1 MYRYIECGD
10 SALIIKTGDDISMA
24 TNSVVRKLLVL
35 IEDHKIEGVIDIIP
49 SYNELMVYY
58 EPGVISHDRLR
69 TYLNSLTLSLEE
81 VELPAA
87 DVVHIPVLYGG
98 EAGPDFHDVA
108 EINQLTENQVIKIH
122 CSVDYYVYMLGFTP
136 GFCYLGGMDERIAA
150 PRKKTPR
157 LSIPAGS
164 VGIAGRQTGVYPIDS
179 PGGWQLI
186 GITPLKLFDLARR
199 PEFLIR
205 SGDYIKFFPVDHRE
219 YNDIKAQL
227 KEGRYQVVKSNKHTT

>member
-1 MYRYIECGD
+1 MYRYIDCGD
-10 SALIIKTGDDISMA
+10 SALIVKIGDDISME

-35 IEDHKIEGVIDIIP
+35 IEDHKIDGVVDLIP
-49 SYNELMVYY
+49 SYNELMVNYN
-58 EPGVISHDRLR
+58 PAVTSHDQIRVD
-69 TYLNSLTLSLEE
+69 LNSLTQSIEE
-81 VELPAA
+81 VDLPIA

-98 EAGPDFHDVA
+98 EAGPDIHEVA

-136 GFCYLGGMDERIAA
+136 GFCYLGGMDERITT

-157 LSIPAGS
+157 LRIPAGS

-186 GITPLKLFDLARR
+186 GITPLKLFDIGRR
-199 PEFLIR
+199 PEFLIS
-205 SGDYIKFFPVDHRE
+205 SGDYIKFFPVEHEE
-219 YNDIKAQL
+219 YKVIKAQL
-227 KEGRYQVVKSNKHTT
+227 KEGHYHVVKSKKHAT